1 MCAVFKH
8 SKRRNI
14 PSGLQ
19 TTPPKE
25 SPVQIAQKAT
35 RVAFERTAWKRAPK
49 QKPMPAEST
58 KPEELTP
65 QQKRMQAI
73 LTGKPKN
80 PKFTKSRFLRKR

>member
-25 SPVQIAQKAT
+25 SPVQIAQNAIKIAS
-35 RVAFERTAWKRAPK
+35 ERTAWKRRPK
-49 QKPMPAEST
+49 PQPAPAEST
-58 KPEELTP
+58 TPEKLTP
-65 QQKRMQAI
+65 QQKRMRAL
-73 LTGKPKN
+73 LTGKPEN
-80 PKFTKSRFLRKR
+80 PKFTKSRFLRRR